1 MQLVS
6 KTGVLLDNRS
16 DYEKSRDYKH
26 EEIAMG
32 FSPYVWEERAAKS
45 RYFYAYNQYTSLSCV
60 AGGGA
65 IVLEFFDK
73 AVVSRK
79 DIYNPRG
86 NYPNGGMTMYD
97 VNSAMRRGVALEVL
111 VPSQN
116 LGENKMNE
124 RYAITTDIIKSRAK
138 HRVAQTFTVEA
149 FNDIDTIA
157 SIVKSC
163 PVICFWYFDEAGN
176 EWWKQVPSIMKNFN
190 SYVAA
195 GVTRHQVCIVD
206 AILIDGKKH
215 LVGQDTAGIGTG
227 AGDDANLRY
236 ISEEMVSKRLYA
248 ASYAIDD
255 EDEIIKPDPIAQPK
269 YKNLKH
275 LNVGARGDEVTQ
287 LQNVLIFEG
296 LLKIKAPTGYFG
308 GLTMAAVIKL
318 QEKYKDEIL
327 KPANLKKG
335 TGYMGELTN
344 QFLNKK
350 YK

>member
-16 DYEKSRDYKH
+16 EYEKSRDYKH

-32 FSPYVWEERAAKS
+32 FKPYVWEERPAKPK
-45 RYFYAYNQYTSLSCV
+45 YFYPYNQYTSLSCV

-65 IVLEFFDK
+65 IILEFFDGD
-73 AVVSRK
+73 VISRK
-79 DIYNPRG
+79 DIYNPRI
-86 NYPNGGMTMYD
+86 NYPSGGMMMHD
-97 VNSAMRRGVALEVL
+97 LLSAIRRGVALEVL

-124 RYAITTDIIKSRAK
+124 RYTITNDIIKSRAK
-138 HRVAQTFTVEA
+138 KRVALTFNVEA
-149 FNDIDTIA
+149 YNDIDTIA
-157 SIVKSC
+157 SIIPTC
-163 PVICFWYFDEAGN
+163 PVVAFWYFDEAGT
-176 EWWKQVPSIMKNFN
+176 EWWRQFPSIIKHFV

-206 AILIDGKKH
+206 AILIDGKKY
-215 LVGQDTAGIGTG
+215 LVGQDTAGVGTG
-227 AGDDANLRY
+227 AGNDGNLRY
-236 ISEEMVSKRLYA
+236 ISEEMVAKRLYA
-248 ASYAIDD
+248 AGYAIDD
-255 EDEIIKPDPIAQPK
+255 EDEVIQPEPSDKPV
-269 YKNLKH
+269 YKNIKH
-275 LNVGARGDEVTQ
+275 LTVGSRGDEVTA
-287 LQNVLIFEG
+287 LQKVLIYEG
-296 LLKIKAPTGYFG
+296 VLKIKAPTGYFG
-308 GLTMAAVIKL
+308 GLTMAAVVKL

-335 TGYMGELTN
+335 TGYVGELTN